1 MIGEAA
7 VARYVRMKLSGHT
20 PKKAKIEVYK
30 DLEGKTV
37 DRDKSFSV
45 MFNPTQIG
53 YTKGVK
59 WVTKEIPEDDSG
71 MKYSSGGEAPTFR
84 IELFFDSTDT
94 GKDVRDAYTDKL
106 EKLTYIVHKD
116 SSTKKPSQ
124 PPVCRFIW
132 GRFQSFLA
140 IVPSVTLSF
149 QMFLADGTPV
159 RASADV
165 EFREYVHEEPS
176 SLPFTNPTSR
186 SLARKIWRVSP
197 GESLDFIAF
206 QEYGDPAL
214 WKHIAATN
222 NLSNP
227 MDLRPGQVLKLV
239 PLS

>member
-37 DRDKSFSV
+37 DRDKTFSV

-84 IELFFDSTDT
+84 IELMFDSTDT

-116 SSTKKPSQ
+116 SAKEAVAAAGMPLYL
-124 PPVCRFIW
+124 
-132 GRFQSFLA
+132 G
-140 IVPSVTLSF
+140 TLSVVPGHRAVGDALVPDVPGGWHTGSR
-149 QMFLADGTPV
+149 QRRCRVPRVRPRGTIGSVVYEPDLAQP
-159 RASADV
+159 RA
-165 EFREYVHEEPS
+165 
-176 SLPFTNPTSR
+176 
-186 SLARKIWRVSP
+186 KIYRVAP
-197 GESLDFIAF
+197 GESLDFIAY